1 MTYVTL
7 TVQPG
12 QVLDQA
18 ARAEHKKT
26 PDLKTLQG
34 LVGGYIETVP
44 HLTSVEL
51 PGGRRVRC
59 TAYVNEEGR
68 LMGMPKNPEMS
79 RLWKSELLR
88 QKPSAT
94 FSYEPELHGP
104 VVFVYKAPARKAE
117 A

>member
-1 MTYVTL
+1 MTHVTL

-18 ARAEHKKT
+18 AQAEHKKT

-59 TAYVNEEGR
+59 TAYVNEEGKLIR
-68 LMGMPKNPEMS
+68 LPKNQEMS

-88 QKPSAT
+88 QQPGAS
-94 FSYEPELHGP
+94 FRYEPELHGS
-104 VVFVYKAPARKAE
+104 VVFVYKLQQRE
-117 A
+117 T